1 MQKITTLQKQIKEF
15 QNVVDNSQTSIN
27 HMIVFAAIC
36 QEQPTTSNDLHKKL
50 GFQQSTTNRLL
61 HSLADHGRGNV
72 EGADVIEIKMMPED
86 RRHREIKLTEKGK
99 KLMTKMFGE
108 KHDDVKR
115 PSKKALQAIANAMEV
130 EVKNDR

>member
-61 HSLADHGRGNV
+61 HSLANHGRGNV

-86 RRHREIKLTEKGK
+86 RRHREIKLTDKGK
-99 KLMTKMFGE
+99 KLMTKMFGA
-108 KHDDVKR
+108 
-115 PSKKALQAIANAMEV
+115 KK
-130 EVKNDR
+130 